1 MIGGVLKRLG
11 IYVHIPFCA
20 KKCNYCDFYSLAS
33 GEGEKKAY
41 VEALKREIREVSKN
55 VNDEYRVYTI
65 YFGGGTPSII
75 KADYI
80 KEILEEIRL
89 GFRLCKDDF
98 YPEITIECNP
108 KTVDMEKLF
117 VYKEA
122 GINRISLGLQSTNDD
137 ELRLLGRIHTYE
149 DFLHSYDMVRKSCFT
164 NVNIDLMSAIP
175 KQKITTYERSLDE
188 LIKLNPEHIS
198 SYSLIIEEGTNFYK
212 KYSENAPLVM
222 DLPSED
228 EDRAMY
234 ELTSF
239 RLAEAGYKRYEI
251 SNYAKDG
258 YFSRHNTSYW
268 ERVPYLGFG
277 VGASSLFEG
286 ERYDNVANLKEYIKH
301 AGISDIRRNIT
312 KLSLRDEMSEFMF
325 LGLRLIDGI
334 SKQVFTKI
342 FTFTVDEIFGDVLK
356 KHINNEL
363 LIDYGDFLKLSDR
376 GLDISNYVLSDFLL
390 D

>member
-1 MIGGVLKRLG
+1 MKRLG

-33 GEGEKKAY
+33 SEDEKIAY
-41 VEALKREIREVSKN
+41 IEALKSEIREASKKVS
-55 VNDEYRVYTI
+55 DEYRVYTI

-75 KADYI
+75 KAYYI

-89 GFRLCKDDF
+89 GFRLYKDDF

-108 KTVDMEKLF
+108 KTVDMEKLLM
-117 VYKEA
+117 YKEA
-122 GINRISLGLQSTNDD
+122 GINRISLGLQSANND
-137 ELRLLGRIHTYE
+137 ELKLLGRIHTFE
-149 DFLHSYDMVRKSCFT
+149 DFLDSYDMVRKSGFT

-175 KQKITTYERSLDE
+175 NQKISIYERSLDE

-198 SYSLIIEEGTNFYK
+198 SYSLIIEEGTPFYK
-212 KYSENAPLVM
+212 KYAEKAPFVK

-234 ELTSF
+234 ELTLT
-239 RLAEAGYKRYEI
+239 RLAKAGYKRYEI

-258 YFSRHNTSYW
+258 YYSRHNTSYW

-286 ERYDNVANLKEYIKH
+286 ERYDNVANLKEYIKN
-301 AGISDIRRNIT
+301 AGISDVRQNIT
-312 KLSLRDEMSEFMF
+312 KLSLKDEMSEFMF

-334 SKQVFTKI
+334 SKQVFTKK
-342 FTFTVDEIFGDVLK
+342 FTFTVEEIFGDVVK

>member
-1 MIGGVLKRLG
+1 MKRLG

-33 GEGEKKAY
+33 SEDEKIAY
-41 VEALKREIREVSKN
+41 IEALKSEIREASKKVS
-55 VNDEYRVYTI
+55 DEYRVYTI

-75 KADYI
+75 KAYYI
-80 KEILEEIRL
+80 KEILDEIRS
-89 GFRLCKDDF
+89 GFKLYEDGF
-98 YPEITIECNP
+98 FPEITIECNP
-108 KTVDMEKLF
+108 KTVDMEKLL

-122 GINRISLGLQSTNDD
+122 GINRISLGLQSTDDD

-149 DFLHSYDMVRKSCFT
+149 DFLDSYDMVRKSCFT

-277 VGASSLFEG
+277 VGASALFEG
-286 ERYDNVANLKEYIKH
+286 ERYDNVASLKEYIKN
-301 AGISDIRRNIT
+301 AGVSDIRKNIT
-312 KLSLRDEMSEFMF
+312 KLSLKDEMSEFMF

-334 SKQVFTKI
+334 SKQVFTKK
-342 FTFTVDEIFGDVLK
+342 FTFSVEEIFGDFVK

-363 LIDYGDFLKLSDR
+363 LIDNGDFLKLSDR

>member
-1 MIGGVLKRLG
+1 MKRLG

-33 GEGEKKAY
+33 SEDEKKAY
-41 VEALKREIREVSKN
+41 IEALKRDIREASKKVS
-55 VNDEYRVYTI
+55 DEYRVYTI

-286 ERYDNVANLKEYIKH
+286 ERYDNVANLKEYIKN
-301 AGISDIRRNIT
+301 AGISDVRQNIT
-312 KLSLRDEMSEFMF
+312 KLSLKDEMSEFMF
-325 LGLRLIDGI
+325 LGLRLTDGV
-334 SKQVFTKI
+334 SKTAFSQN
-342 FTFTVDEIFGDVLK
+342 FTFTVEEIFGDFVK

-363 LIDYGDFLKLSDR
+363 LIDNGDFLKLSDR

>member
-1 MIGGVLKRLG
+1 MKRLG

-33 GEGEKKAY
+33 GEDEKKAY

-75 KADYI
+75 KAEYI
-80 KEILEEIRL
+80 KEILDEIKA
-89 GFRLCKDDF
+89 GFKLYEDGF
-98 YPEITIECNP
+98 FPEITIECNP
-108 KTVDMEKLF
+108 KTVDMEKLL

-122 GINRISLGLQSTNDD
+122 GINRISLGLQSTDDD

-149 DFLHSYDMVRKSCFT
+149 DFLDSYDMVRKSCFT

-268 ERVPYLGFG
+268 ERIPYLGFG
-277 VGASSLFEG
+277 VGASSLFEN
-286 ERYDNVANLKEYIKH
+286 ERHDNVGNLKEYIKN

-325 LGLRLIDGI
+325 LGLRLTDGV
-334 SKQVFTKI
+334 SKTNFSQN
-342 FTFTVDEIFGDVLK
+342 FTFTVEEIFGDIIK
-356 KHINNEL
+356 KHINNKL
-363 LIDYGDFLKLSDR
+363 LIDNGEFLMLSAR